1 MDNYNDI
8 FTNQDLNETVNDLYG
23 TTDMDD
29 IAYLIK

>member
-8 FTNQDLNETVNDLYG
+8 FTNQELDNAINEMYDTSDY
-23 TTDMDD
+23 DD